1 MDRKDIAERVAG
13 EAGIAK
19 QDAEVAVG
27 VVFDSI
33 AEALARGEEPLRP
46 GRAGLREQGKMLTAI
61 HRPKDIA
68 QAQEGFLQRMRGEFR
83 TTIPDVAFGFQGG
96 GIALD
101 QALSNDRIWF
111 AHKALEGAAVPRH
124 WNAFGMEPLEPG
136 RSHGITVEVN
146 VAIDG
151 VDKRVAAL
159 FAVDD
164 KTGNT
169 VLLHRGRIGGGRRGI
184 GREAFME
191 WYQGKLVMFA
201 DPSRGGAREQA
212 ILVADLASS
221 DFLVQLESFVDAVHR
236 FKAHAVRT
244 A

>member
-1 MDRKDIAERVAG
+1 
-13 EAGIAK
+13 
-19 QDAEVAVG
+19 
-27 VVFDSI
+27 
-33 AEALARGEEPLRP
+33 
-46 GRAGLREQGKMLTAI
+46 MLTAI

-68 QAQEGFLQRMRGEFR
+68 QAQESFLQRVRGEFR

-151 VDKRVAAL
+151 SGQK
-159 FAVDD
+159 
-164 KTGNT
+164 
-169 VLLHRGRIGGGRRGI
+169 GGRAVLPWTTRPGTRFSFI
-184 GREAFME
+184 AEGSAAGDRASGGEAFME

-244 A
+244 T